1 MATVFVGSRLP
12 FGLTLEHPVTGA
24 KVEIAGHSRSDG
36 GRIIVPYGETEVD
49 KDYWEAWVKENKDY
63 PALKNGV
70 IFAQANQKELARMAQ
85 DFEGADARTGLEPAP
100 QEASGIAPADKK

>member
-24 KVEIAGHSRSDG
+24 KVEIDGHSRSDG

-49 KDYWEAWVKENKDY
+49 KDYWDAWVKENKDY
-63 PALKNGV
+63 PAPV
-70 IFAQANQKELARMAQ
+70 PLASFSPSQSKRA
-85 DFEGADARTGLEPAP
+85 GPHG
-100 QEASGIAPADKK
+100 SGF